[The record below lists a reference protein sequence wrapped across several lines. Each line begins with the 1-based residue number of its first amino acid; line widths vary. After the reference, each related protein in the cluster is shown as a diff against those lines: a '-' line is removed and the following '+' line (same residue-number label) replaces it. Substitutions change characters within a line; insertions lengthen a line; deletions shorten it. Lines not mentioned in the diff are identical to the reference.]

1 MILLGPLLLPILVPD
16 FSVVSVFN
24 SSEKMSTEPKDNWE
38 DADAISQRLNNLVIL
53 TFIIIVVSYVSNKKW
68 VLPLELPI
76 TCN

>member
-1 MILLGPLLLPILVPD
+1 MILLGPLLSPILVPD
-16 FSVVSVFN
+16 FSVVSVSN

>member
-1 MILLGPLLLPILVPD
+1 MIILGPLLLPILVPD

-68 VLPLELPI
+68 VLP
-76 TCN
+76 

>member
-1 MILLGPLLLPILVPD
+1 MILLGPLLSPILVPD

>member
-1 MILLGPLLLPILVPD
+1 MILLGPLLSSILVPD

>member
-1 MILLGPLLLPILVPD
+1 MIILGPLLLPILVPD